1 MRLDRRRAQSGAT
14 LVELMVSITIIG
26 FALAIVI
33 GTFSTGL
40 LDSTLA
46 KRNTAAEA
54 VMQYELE
61 QVSFDPSFQPRT
73 ECFRPDGQPATFP
86 GGACPT
92 DGTFT
97 LRADVTCTN
106 GCTATATAQTWSVA
120 IRSWP
125 DGAPLG
131 TPVSEIKAKR

>member
-61 QVSFDPSFQPRT
+61 KVTFGGTPWA
-73 ECFRPDGQPATFP
+73 ECFTSDSQVTPDPDP
-86 GGACPT
+86 ACPT
-92 DGTFT
+92 DRTYT
-97 LRADVTCTN
+97 LRADVSCTD
-106 GCTATATAQTWSVA
+106 CTSSPTVQTWMVSVSA
-120 IRSWP
+120 WP
-125 DGAPLG
+125 GGGGPLV
-131 TPVSEIKAKR
+131 PSVSVIKARR